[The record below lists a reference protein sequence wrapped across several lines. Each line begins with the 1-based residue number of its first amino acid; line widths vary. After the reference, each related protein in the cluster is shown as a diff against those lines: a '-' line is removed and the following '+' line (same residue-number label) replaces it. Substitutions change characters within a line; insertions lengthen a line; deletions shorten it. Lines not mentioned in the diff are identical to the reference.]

1 MGEKAGIYT
10 PTLPLTFG
18 FSLSSAIKNVHTY
31 PHTKWVEDPEKE
43 GNYTPPVPSFFGFS
57 LSSAKERV
65 HLYAHQKGRHMC
77 AYMVDEKKGQ
87 KGRKGGCSS
96 RTLRGVED
104 PAKKKKN

>member
-18 FSLSSAIKNVHTY
+18 LSLSSAIKNVHTY
-31 PHTKWVEDPEKE
+31 SHTKLVEDPR
-43 GNYTPPVPSFFGFS
+43 T
-57 LSSAKERV
+57 
-65 HLYAHQKGRHMC
+65 C
-77 AYMVDEKKGQ
+77 AYMADEKKGQ